1 MAFSSTKVYSPMKF
15 LDRIYTRLGFNAM
28 VSEDHLKAEKYFLKI
43 RKSSNEGIG
52 TNHNLGMVYL
62 ASGDFKKAEICFL
75 KEIEKFGN
83 SYSRC
88 KVLADLY
95 YAMEDCKKSLIYY
108 KLSVKQAAKEPDLL
122 LVKKRLKICANKDDF
137 RDAVASCLICKKG
150 VDAERDQD
158 LEKALGYYRIAIQKD
173 PTNVQALNNAGAC
186 YERKK
191 DLKKALKFIKRAYEL
206 SGMPAI
212 GKNLK
217 NLERAISSQ
226 KDEKDD

>member
-1 MAFSSTKVYSPMKF
+1 MKF
-15 LDRIYTRLGFNAM
+15 FDKIYTRLGFNAL
-28 VSEDHLKAEKYFLKI
+28 VSEDYLKAEKYFQKI
-43 RKSSNEGIG
+43 RRRNNEDIG

-75 KEIEKFGN
+75 REIEKFGD

-95 YAMEDCKKSLIYY
+95 YAMEDSIKSLIYY
-108 KLSVKQAAKEPDLL
+108 KLSIKQAKNEPDLL
-122 LVKKRLKICANKDDF
+122 LVEKRLKICANKDDF
-137 RDAVASCLICKKG
+137 MDATTSCLICKKG
-150 VDAERDQD
+150 VDAEKDQD
-158 LEKALGYYRIAIQKD
+158 LEKALGYYKIAIQKD
-173 PTNVQALNNAGAC
+173 QTNVQALNNAGAC

-191 DLKKALKFIKRAYEL
+191 DLEKAVKYIKQAYEL

-226 KDEKDD
+226 KDGKDD